1 MMVAVKLLQRSVPR
15 TAAPSLRRVLL
26 ALAGLLVGLCVVG
39 TVYLLTLQ
47 GVGNARARAD
57 RIMRSHHE
65 STAVLPTPGRL
76 VASVV
81 SVEDEHFYDNVAIN
95 VATGAGRA
103 ALAALRTSQDP
114 GGSTIDQQL
123 ANELYG
129 HGHGV
134 GATLREIGL
143 GVKLALHYSKQQI
156 LQMYLNVAYYGNGYW
171 GVTQAAEGYFHTSP
185 ARLTW
190 AQASMLAG
198 LLQAPAAYDPVAHYA
213 LARGRQRHVLDQL
226 VVNHHLSP
234 QQARAVFAAG
244 LPLAR

>member
-1 MMVAVKLLQRSVPR
+1 MLLAVVSLVA
-15 TAAPSLRRVLL
+15 VLL
-26 ALAGLLVGLCVVG
+26 AAGA
-39 TVYLLTLQ
+39 VYLLTLQ
-47 GVGNARARAD
+47 GVGDAQARAR

-95 VATGAGRA
+95 VLTGAGRA

-123 ANELYG
+123 ATQLYG
-129 HGHGV
+129 RDRGV
-134 GATLREIGL
+134 AGTLREIGL
-143 GVKLALHYSKQQI
+143 GVKLALRYSKRQI

-171 GVTQAAEGYFHTSP
+171 GAAQAAEGYFHTTP

-198 LLQAPAAYDPVAHYA
+198 LVQAPTAYDPVAHYE
-213 LARGRQRHVLDQL
+213 LARRRQRHVLDQL

-244 LPLAR
+244 LRLAR